1 MLDLVGQVLAYA
13 GVGLG
18 ILIVGFFVLDMLTPG
33 KLGKLV
39 IDGNPNAAV
48 LSAATLV
55 SLGLILWFAIFFTG
69 GDWDGLDDTLVYGL
83 VGVGTQ
89 LAGFTILDMLTPGKL
104 GDVCMDIPEEG
115 SSASAR
121 FVPATWVAAA
131 LQVAI
136 ALIVCASLT

>member
-1 MLDLVGQVLAYA
+1 MLELVGQVLAYA

-18 ILIVGFFVLDMLTPG
+18 ILIVGFFVLDLLTPG
-33 KLGKLV
+33 NLGKLV

-48 LSAATLV
+48 LTAATLL

-83 VGVGTQ
+83 VGVGAQ
-89 LAGFTILDMLTPGKL
+89 LVGFFVLDVLTPGKL
-104 GDVCMDIPEEG
+104 GDVCMDVEAG
-115 SSASAR
+115 ASAR
-121 FVPATWVAAA
+121 FVPATWVASA
-131 LQVAI
+131 LQFAI